1 MLLKSTPIKTLPYLP
16 LCSFLIDPEAL
27 GSSSMDV
34 LPVPAVTCWLGFAAP
49 HTIAPFLSYQTQHF
63 HSWAIFT
70 DLVAK
75 ERSDVKAKDST

>member
-1 MLLKSTPIKTLPYLP
+1 
-16 LCSFLIDPEAL
+16 
-27 GSSSMDV
+27 MDV